1 MRFQRGRGDAPPSLQ
16 VTRKGLAKLLNLGA
30 DHKCAVP
37 GVRMVG
43 KVILVVGLRRAVV
56 RERRHFG
63 GDGGAEHF
71 VLRHLANHGVGHFA
85 MLGPIVVDAAAV
97 LRSHIVAL
105 AVQGGRV
112 VGVEEDFQDFLQAD
126 FVSIERQAHNL
137 GMACVAL
144 ADLLVSGIDGVAIG
158 VATFHVGNAAH
169 TVKHRLGAPKT
180 TTTERDGLRVVSC

>member
-1 MRFQRGRGDAPPSLQ
+1 MAEF
-16 VTRKGLAKLLNLGA
+16 VYLGGH
-30 DHKCAVP
+30 HKCAVP
-37 GVRMVG
+37 GVRVVR
-43 KVILVVGLRRAVV
+43 KVILVIRLGRAVV
-56 RERRHFG
+56 GKRRHFG

-71 VLRHLANHGVGHFA
+71 VLRHLADHGVGHFA

-97 LRSHIVAL
+97 LRAHIVAL

-112 VGVEEDFQDFLQAD
+112 VGMEEDLQDFLQAD
-126 FVSIERQAHNL
+126 FVSIERQAHDL

-169 TVKHRLGAPKT
+169 TVKHRLGAP
-180 TTTERDGLRVVSC
+180 EAAAAQSDGLQVHGC